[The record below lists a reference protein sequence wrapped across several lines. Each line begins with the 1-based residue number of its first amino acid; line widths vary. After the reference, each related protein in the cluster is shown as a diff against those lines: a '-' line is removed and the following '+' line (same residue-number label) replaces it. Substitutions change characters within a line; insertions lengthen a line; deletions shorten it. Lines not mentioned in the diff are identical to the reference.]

1 MKVISTN
8 RSDKRTI
15 KIGDEWV
22 ETGLYKMPVLEG
34 IILGKEDVVND
45 VVVDRR
51 YHGGEDMAC
60 YLFGKNN
67 YQYFTDLYPNA
78 DWEIGMFGENITLEF
93 LNESELNIGDIYQ
106 FGEAEIQIS
115 QPRLPCSKFGYRL
128 GNPSSIKA
136 FADADFPGA
145 YVRVLKIGR
154 VKVGDEMVLLK
165 SQTQKLSL
173 VELYRVLVNKS
184 EHKAKFKEII
194 SNPFVPEKCK
204 LKLKE

>member
-8 RSDKRTI
+8 ISDKRSI

-22 ETGLYKMPVLEG
+22 ETGLYKKPVSNG
-34 IILGKEDVVND
+34 IALGFEDVEND
-45 VVVDRR
+45 SVVDRR
-51 YHGGEDMAC
+51 YHGGKDMAC

-67 YQYFTDLYPNA
+67 YQYFTDLYPKA
-78 DWEIGMFGENITLEF
+78 DWEIGMFGENITLDY

-106 FGEAEIQIS
+106 FGEAEIQIA

-128 GNPSSIKA
+128 GSPSAIKA
-136 FADADFPGA
+136 FADADLPGA
-145 YVRVLKIGR
+145 YVRGLKKGT
-154 VKVGDEMVLLK
+154 VKAGDEMVLIEN
-165 SQTQKLSL
+165 QTQKLSL
-173 VELYRVLVNKS
+173 LELYRVLVNKS
-184 EHKAKFKEII
+184 GYKSKFKEII